1 MSEGIAEKVTLR
13 SLVKANLRN
22 YSMVI
27 MLALIMII
35 FAFLTGGVNLNSRNI
50 SNIFMQNSHI
60 LLLAV
65 GMVMVIITCNIDL
78 SVPSTC
84 AFIGAISA
92 MVYNLGLGMV
102 PTILVSIALGAAIG
116 AFNGAWI
123 AFLKIPSFIVTLAGM
138 LLFRG
143 LTYIIT
149 NVTPVALKDD
159 GFKQISSGSVN
170 IPGFTAKVSLGGRE
184 TEIFLTALLVG
195 AVLFAIYA
203 IGESLGR
210 RKKLKNNF
218 HVIPASFFLTK
229 IVLIGLLIGAL
240 SWKFATYRGIPTVVV
255 VLGLAIAIF
264 TFVLNNTILGRYIY
278 AVGGNARSAKLSG
291 INSELVVFI
300 VFVIMGGITGL
311 AGLVFTGYMN
321 SALPQAGT
329 MFDMDSI
336 AACYIGGAS
345 ASGGIGTIVGAII
358 GGLVMAGI
366 NNGMSLM
373 NIAAQWQYVVKA
385 CILLLAVFYDIYTRR
400 KAGLG

>member
-1 MSEGIAEKVTLR
+1 MSEVAKEKTTFR
-13 SLVKANLRN
+13 SLIKANIRN
-22 YSMVI
+22 YSMVV
-27 MLALIMII
+27 MLALIMVI
-35 FAFLTGGVNLNSRNI
+35 FAFLTNGVNLNSRNI

-65 GMVMVIITCNIDL
+65 GMVLVIITGNIDL

-84 AFIGAISA
+84 AFIGAIAA
-92 MVYNLGLGMV
+92 MVYNTGSGMV
-102 PTILVSIALGAAIG
+102 VTVIVAILIGAAIG
-116 AFNGAWI
+116 AFQGTWI

-149 NVTPVALKDD
+149 NVTPVSLVDD
-159 GFKQISSGSVN
+159 GFKKIASGMVD
-170 IPGFTAKVSLGGRE
+170 IAGLTVDKVHYTAVA
-184 TEIFLTALLVG
+184 FG
-195 AVLFAIYA
+195 AVLFVVYVV
-203 IGESLGR
+203 GEILSR
-210 RKKLKNNF
+210 RKKSKNNF
-218 HVIPASFFLTK
+218 HVIPASFFILK
-229 IVLIGLLIGAL
+229 LLLIGVLIGAI

-255 VLGLAIAIF
+255 VLGVTVALF
-264 TFVLNNTILGRYIY
+264 TFISKNTILGRYIY

-291 INSELVVFI
+291 INSELVIFV
-300 VFVIMGGITGL
+300 VFVIMGAIAGL
-311 AGLVFTGYMN
+311 AGVVFTGYMN
-321 SALPQAGT
+321 SALPQAGN

-336 AACYIGGAS
+336 AACYIGGVS
-345 ASGGIGTIVGAII
+345 SSGGIGTVIGAII

-400 KAGLG
+400 KSGLG